1 MKSSKAYQTVIP
13 QYTLTVRIIT
23 NNYEIALM
31 SAYLVPSIVL
41 STLFAEW
48 PSTLTVTPQGGIL
61 VILY

>member
-1 MKSSKAYQTVIP
+1 
-13 QYTLTVRIIT
+13 
-23 NNYEIALM
+23 M